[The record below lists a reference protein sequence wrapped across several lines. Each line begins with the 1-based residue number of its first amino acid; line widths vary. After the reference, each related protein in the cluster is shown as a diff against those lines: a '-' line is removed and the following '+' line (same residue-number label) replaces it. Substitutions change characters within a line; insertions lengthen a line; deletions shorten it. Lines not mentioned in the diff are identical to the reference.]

1 MAHKPDMQQTL
12 YTVNEQNSP
21 NTKLHRM
28 ALTRAFCLGVERQQI
43 TDAQLIASSKN
54 DFSSF
59 LSRANDNDLPSM
71 IKPNDAVISLL
82 ELICDIPSLICFV
95 MLSCET

>member
-1 MAHKPDMQQTL
+1 M
-12 YTVNEQNSP
+12 E
-21 NTKLHRM
+21 
-28 ALTRAFCLGVERQQI
+28 LTRAFCLGVERQQI
-43 TDAQLIASSKN
+43 TDAQFIASSKN

-82 ELICDIPSLICFV
+82 ELLWDIICNIPSLICFV
-95 MLSCET
+95 MLSCEA